1 MWRSWR
7 WERTPSLPWTTIEPF
22 SSMRPWAPG
31 ETNEAGLTCLISTGD
46 FDTLITGDMGADVEQ
61 QLLAH
66 TDLPDLEVLVRAT
79 TAPNPPPRSS
89 CWRATAPDYTF
100 LSVGEHN
107 SYGHPAQETL
117 ERLAAAG
124 CRIYRTDLQGN
135 ITLRIGAAV
144 ETERSDSQ

>member
-1 MWRSWR
+1 M
-7 WERTPSLPWTTIEPF
+7 
-22 SSMRPWAPG
+22 
-31 ETNEAGLTCLISTGD
+31 
-46 FDTLITGDMGADVEQ
+46 EQ

-66 TDLPDLEVLVRAT
+66 TDLPDLEVLVAGHHGSK
-79 TAPNPPPRSS
+79 SS
-89 CWRATAPDYTF
+89 TSEQLLAAAAPDYTF